1 MKRVLIIVYYWPPTG
16 GSGVQRWVKFAKHL
30 RSFGWE
36 PVIFTPESP
45 FVTERDESLL
55 KDIPTDIEVIKHPV
69 FEISKYFGGAPTAPA
84 SGVQA
89 KPSLFSKLKKTVG
102 NYVRGNFF
110 IPDPRIL
117 WAKPSVNFLLNYLKQ
132 KPVDAIVSS
141 GPPHSLHLIAKQLK
155 EKTNTPWVADFRDPW
170 LEILNFHGFST
181 SPSVLQ
187 KHSDLFKSVINTADA
202 TITAHA
208 SVQRNFQEQTKQPV
222 HLITNGYDIADIE
235 AAVPAKVDSTK
246 FNMVFV
252 GIFYGILNS
261 TAFWQAVRE
270 LLDENENFRKQFK
283 LTFVGKAQQEVMN
296 DLQQYNLLPY
306 CEFTGYV
313 NHNIAVG
320 YEKAADVLLLFTP
333 SQPEFRYVI
342 PGKLFEYFAVRKPV
356 ICIAENDND
365 SAQITQSANAGPIVN
380 PKDKVAIKL
389 AITNLYQQY
398 QSGSL
403 SLSSSG
409 YEKYERKALTEVL
422 AAILNQVKK

>member
-36 PVIFTPESP
+36 PVIYTPDNP

-55 KDIPTDIEVIKHPV
+55 KDIPSDIEVIKHPV
-69 FEISKYFGGAPTAPA
+69 FEISKYFGGAPAAPA
-84 SGVQA
+84 SGVQT
-89 KPSLFSKLKKTVG
+89 KPSPISNLKKAIG

-110 IPDPRIL
+110 VPDPRIL
-117 WAKPSVNFLLNYLKQ
+117 WVRPSVNFLVKYLQQ
-132 KPVDAIVSS
+132 KPVNAIISS

-155 EKTNTPWVADFRDPW
+155 EKTGTPWLSDFRDPW

-181 SPSVLQ
+181 SASVLQ
-187 KHSDLFKSVINTADA
+187 KHSNLFKSVINTADA

-208 SVQRNFQEQTKQPV
+208 SVQKNFQQQTKQPV
-222 HLITNGYDIADIE
+222 YLITNGYDVADIE
-235 AAVPAKVDSTK
+235 AAQPAQVDTTK

-261 TAFWQAVRE
+261 TAFWQAIHE

-283 LTFVGKAQQEVMN
+283 LTFVGKAQQEVIN

-342 PGKLFEYFAVRKPV
+342 PGKLFEYLAVRKPI

-365 SAQITQSANAGPIVN
+365 SAQIIQSAHAGPIVGPAN
-380 PKDKVAIKL
+380 KQAIKT
-389 AITNLYQQY
+389 AIAALYQQY
-398 QSGSL
+398 QSGTL

-409 YEKYERKALTEVL
+409 YEKYERKALTEALVN
-422 AAILNQVKK
+422 ILNHIKK

>member
-55 KDIPTDIEVIKHPV
+55 KDIPADIEVIKHPV
-69 FEISKYFGGAPTAPA
+69 FEVSKYFGGAPTAPA
-84 SGVQA
+84 SGIQA
-89 KPSLFSKLKKTVG
+89 KLSMFSKLKKAVG

-117 WAKPSVNFLLNYLKQ
+117 WVKPSVNFLLKYLQ
-132 KPVDAIVSS
+132 RKPVDAIISS
-141 GPPHSLHLIAKQLK
+141 GPPHSLHLIAKQIK
-155 EKTNTPWVADFRDPW
+155 EKINIPWVADFRDPW
-170 LEILNFHGFST
+170 LEILNFHGFNT
-181 SPSVLQ
+181 SPTVLQ
-187 KHSDLFKSVINTADA
+187 KHGRLFKSVINSADA
-202 TITAHA
+202 TVTAHT
-208 SVQRNFQEQTKQPV
+208 SVQQNFQQQTKQSV

-235 AAVPAKVDSTK
+235 AAVPAKVDSAK

-261 TAFWQAVRE
+261 TSFWQAVKE
-270 LLDENENFRKQFK
+270 LLDENENFRKQFN
-283 LTFVGKAQQEVMN
+283 LIFVGKAQQEVMN
-296 DLQQYNLLPY
+296 DLHNYELLPY

-320 YEKAADVLLLFTP
+320 YEKASDVLLLFTP

-342 PGKLFEYFAVRKPV
+342 PGKLFEYLAVKKPIV
-356 ICIAENDND
+356 CIAENDND
-365 SAQITQSANAGPIVN
+365 SAQIIRSAKAGPIVN
-380 PKDKVAIKL
+380 PKDKAAIKS
-389 AITNLYQQY
+389 AINNLYQQY
-398 QSGSL
+398 QSGNL

>member
-36 PVIFTPESP
+36 PVIFTPDNP

-55 KDIPTDIEVIKHPV
+55 KDIPENIEVIKHPV

-89 KPSLFSKLKKTVG
+89 KPSLFSKLKKAVG

-117 WAKPSVNFLLNYLKQ
+117 WVKPSVNFLVKYLKE
-132 KPVDAIVSS
+132 KPVDAVISS
-141 GPPHSLHLIAKQLK
+141 GPPHSLHLIAKQIK

-170 LEILNFHGFST
+170 LEILNFHGFNT
-181 SPSVLQ
+181 SASVLQ
-187 KHSDLFKSVINTADA
+187 KHDNLFKSVINTADA
-202 TITAHA
+202 TVTAHA
-208 SVQRNFQEQTKQPV
+208 SVQKSFQVQTRQPV
-222 HLITNGYDIADIE
+222 HLITNGYDIADI
-235 AAVPAKVDSTK
+235 AAAAPAKVDSSK

-261 TAFWQAVRE
+261 TAFWQAVKE
-270 LLDENENFRKQFK
+270 LLDENDNFRKQFK

-296 DLQQYNLLPY
+296 DLQAYNLLPY

-342 PGKLFEYFAVRKPV
+342 PGKLFEYLAVRKPV
-356 ICIAENDND
+356 ICIAESDND
-365 SAQITQSANAGPIVN
+365 SAQIIQSAIAGPIVS
-380 PKDKVAIKL
+380 PREKPAIKS
-389 AITNLYQQY
+389 AIRNLYQQY
-398 QSGSL
+398 QSGGL

>member
-36 PVIFTPESP
+36 PVIFTPENP
-45 FVTERDESLL
+45 FVNERDESLL
-55 KDIPTDIEVIKHPV
+55 KDIPADIEVIKHPV
-69 FEISKYFGGAPTAPA
+69 LEVSKYFGAAPTAPV

-89 KPSLFSKLKKTVG
+89 KPSFLANIKKTIG

-117 WAKPSVNFLLNYLKQ
+117 WVRPSVNFLLKYLKQ

-155 EKTNTPWVADFRDPW
+155 QKTGTPWVADFRDPW

-181 SPSVLQ
+181 SPAVLQ
-187 KHSDLFKSVINTADA
+187 KHSNLFKSVIDTANA
-202 TITAHA
+202 TVTAHA
-208 SVQRNFQEQTKQPV
+208 SVQRNFQLQTKQPV

-235 AAVPAKVDSTK
+235 SAKPAEVDTTK
-246 FNMVFV
+246 FNLVFV

-261 TAFWQAVRE
+261 TAFWQAVKE
-270 LLDENENFRKQFK
+270 LLDENENFRKQFR
-283 LTFVGKAQQEVMN
+283 LTFVGKAQQEVMD
-296 DLQQYNLLPY
+296 DLQKYGLLPY

-333 SQPEFRYVI
+333 SKPEFRYVI
-342 PGKLFEYFAVRKPV
+342 PGKLFEYLAVQKPV
-356 ICIAENDND
+356 VCIAEPDND
-365 SAQITQSANAGPIVN
+365 SAQIIQSANAGPIVS
-380 PKDKVAIKL
+380 PTDKAAIKS
-389 AITNLYQQY
+389 AISNLYQQY
-398 QSGSL
+398 QSGNL

-422 AAILNQVKK
+422 AGILNQVKK

>member
-36 PVIFTPESP
+36 PVIFTPDNP

-55 KDIPTDIEVIKHPV
+55 KDIPNGIDVIRHPV
-69 FEISKYFGGAPTAPA
+69 FEISKYFGGAPTAPTSSA
-84 SGVQA
+84 QA
-89 KPSLFSKLKKTVG
+89 KPSLFSKFKKAVG
-102 NYVRGNFF
+102 NYVRGNYF

-117 WAKPSVNFLLNYLKQ
+117 WLNPSVKFLAKYLKQ
-132 KPVDAIVSS
+132 NPIDAIVSS

-155 EKTNTPWVADFRDPW
+155 EKTGTPWVADFRDPW

-181 SPSVLQ
+181 SPSVIA
-187 KHSDLFKSVINTADA
+187 KHTALFKSVISTADG
-202 TITAHA
+202 TIAAHP
-208 SVQRNFQEQTKQPV
+208 SVQQSFAKQTKQPV
-222 HLITNGYDIADIE
+222 YLITNGYDIADIQ
-235 AAVPAKVDSTK
+235 AATPAQVDSSK

-261 TAFWQAVRE
+261 TAFWQAVKE
-270 LLDENENFRKQFK
+270 LLDENEAFREQLK
-283 LTFVGKAQQEVMN
+283 LAFVGKAQQEVMN
-296 DLQQYNLLPY
+296 DLQKYQLLPY

-342 PGKLFEYFAVRKPV
+342 PGKIFEYMAVQKPV
-356 ICIAENDND
+356 LCIAETNND
-365 SAQITQSANAGPIVN
+365 SAQIIQQANAGSIVG
-380 PKDKVAIKL
+380 PTDKWGIKAAILK
-389 AITNLYQQY
+389 LYQAY
-398 QSGSL
+398 QSGTL
-403 SLSSSG
+403 SQASSG
-409 YEKYERKALTEVL
+409 YEKYERKAQTEVL
-422 AAILNQVKK
+422 ASILNQLKK